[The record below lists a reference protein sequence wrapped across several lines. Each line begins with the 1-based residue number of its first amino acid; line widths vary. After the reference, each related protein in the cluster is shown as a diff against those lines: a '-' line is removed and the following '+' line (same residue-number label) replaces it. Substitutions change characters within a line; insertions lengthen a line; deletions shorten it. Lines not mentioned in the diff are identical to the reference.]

1 MIERLIIT
9 ALVAGIALI
18 AYRFAFARQQN
29 RIHAL
34 ADTDPLL
41 SAIALDHPTIVYFT
55 SPTCLPCKTVQ
66 QPALEQLQQ
75 DLQDIQVIK
84 VDVTTD
90 PDAARRWGVMTAP
103 TTFILDRSGRPDAIN
118 YGSVDAQQLKT
129 QISQAHAL

>member
-18 AYRFAFARQQN
+18 AYRFAFARQQS

-41 SAIALDHPTIVYFT
+41 HAVSLEQPTIVYFT
-55 SPTCLPCKTVQ
+55 SPTCMPCKTVQ
-66 QPALEQLQQ
+66 QPALEQLRQ
-75 DLQDIQVIK
+75 DLHSVQVVQ
-84 VDVTTD
+84 VDVTAD
-90 PDAARRWGVMTAP
+90 PDAAKRWGVMTAP

-118 YGSVDAQQLKT
+118 YGSADAQQLKM